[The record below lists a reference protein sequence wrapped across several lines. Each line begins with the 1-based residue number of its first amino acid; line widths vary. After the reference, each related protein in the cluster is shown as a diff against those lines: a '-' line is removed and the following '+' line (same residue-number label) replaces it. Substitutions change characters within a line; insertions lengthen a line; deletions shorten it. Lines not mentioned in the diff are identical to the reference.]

1 MVDAHIYS
9 DRKSHY
15 IWRLSSFGSSLMNE
29 NVGKSLKCDVIQ
41 QMGSE
46 G

>member
-9 DRKSHY
+9 DRKSHC

-29 NVGKSLKCDVIQ
+29 NIGKSMKSDVIQ
-41 QMGSE
+41 QMGTE